1 MTTDQ
6 TKLGMVD
13 IESVAKQLSQILQQ
27 QEWDG
32 EVDKAKTTQ
41 QELDNLLD
49 YYNKTGS
56 KWYPLF

>member
-13 IESVAKQLSQILQQ
+13 IKSVAKQLSQILQQ

-32 EVDKAKTTQ
+32 EVDKAKATQ
-41 QELDNLLD
+41 HELDSLLD
-49 YYNKTGS
+49 YHNKTGS
-56 KWYPLF
+56 MWYPLF